1 MPLSRAQQEATMQ
14 PSFRQIRA
22 FLSVATHLK
31 FTRAAE
37 ELNISQPALTVQI
50 NQLEEALG
58 IKLFNRNRRQVSLTP
73 AGHDLLPLFERIAS
87 DMDEVMTASSDIYQ
101 ARRGVVRIAALPS
114 VTSRIVP
121 KAMASF
127 RQTHPNIQ
135 VRIRDVVAETIVELV
150 KNEDVDFGIGTRLT
164 PDRDIKVENFITDHV
179 CAFYQGGHPL
189 ENSRAVLKLNECSAY
204 PLILTGKNSSIRVL
218 FERAMARE
226 GTEVDI
232 AAEAN
237 YMSTAL
243 GMVRAGLGVAILPK
257 SAVDSGSILGL
268 AYKQI
273 DAPWL
278 HRRIGIIRKASRS
291 DSPVAEHFVRA
302 LHAAVNSMQNGSFS
316 SIKKAELTR

>member
-1 MPLSRAQQEATMQ
+1 MQ

-22 FLSVATHLK
+22 FLSVASHLK
-31 FTRAAE
+31 FTRAAD

-50 NQLEEALG
+50 NQLEEALS

-73 AGHDLLPLFERIAS
+73 AGHDLLPLFERIAA
-87 DMDEVMTASSDIYQ
+87 DMDEVMTASSDIHQ

-121 KAMASF
+121 KAMAQF
-127 RQTHPNIQ
+127 RETHPNIQ
-135 VRIRDVVAETIVELV
+135 VRIRDVVAETILEMV
-150 KNEDVDFGIGTRLT
+150 KNEDVDFGIGVRLT
-164 PDRDIKVENFITDHV
+164 PDREIKVENFITDHV
-179 CAFYQGGHPL
+179 CAFYQSGHPL
-189 ENSRAVLKLNECSAY
+189 ENARAVLKLNECAVY

-257 SAVDSGSILGL
+257 SAVDSGSTLGL

-278 HRRIGIIRKASRS
+278 HRRVGIIRKASRS
-291 DSPVAEHFVRA
+291 DSPVAEHFIRA
-302 LHAAVNSMQNGSFS
+302 LHSAVDSMPNSPFS
-316 SIKKAELTR
+316 SIKKSDLNR

>member
-1 MPLSRAQQEATMQ
+1 MQ

-22 FLSVATHLK
+22 FLSVSSHLK

-58 IKLFNRNRRQVSLTP
+58 IKLFDRNRRQVSLTP
-73 AGHDLLPLFERIAS
+73 AGQDLLPLFERIAA
-87 DMDEVMTASSDIYQ
+87 DMEEVMTASTDIYQ
-101 ARRGVVRIAALPS
+101 ARRGVVRLAALPS

-127 RQTHPNIQ
+127 RKSHPNIE
-135 VRIRDVVAETIVELV
+135 VRIRDVVAETIVEMV
-150 KNEDVDFGIGTRLT
+150 KNEEVDFGIGTRLT

-179 CAFYQGGHPL
+179 CAFYQSGHPL
-189 ENSRAVLKLNECSAY
+189 EDARAVLKLQDCAAY
-204 PLILTGKNSSIRVL
+204 PLVLTGKNSSIRVL

-226 GTEVDI
+226 GTEVEI

-243 GMVRAGLGVAILPK
+243 GMVRAGLGIAILPM
-257 SAVDSGSILGL
+257 SAIDAGSVLGL

-291 DSPVAEHFVRA
+291 DSPVAEHFVKA
-302 LHAAVNSMQNGSFS
+302 LHEAVDSLPNAPFQS
-316 SIKKAELTR
+316 SKRSEIVIRTEKQT

>member
-1 MPLSRAQQEATMQ
+1 MQ

-22 FLSVATHLK
+22 FLSVASHLK

-50 NQLEEALG
+50 NQLEEALS
-58 IKLFNRNRRQVSLTP
+58 IKLFNRNRRQVTLTP
-73 AGHDLLPLFERIAS
+73 AGHDLLPLFERIAA

-121 KAMASF
+121 KAMATF
-127 RQTHPNIQ
+127 RKTHPNIQ
-135 VRIRDVVAETIVELV
+135 IRIRDVVAETVVEMV
-150 KNEDVDFGIGTRLT
+150 KNEDVDFGIGVRLT
-164 PDRDIKVENFITDHV
+164 PDREIKVENFITDHV

-189 ENSRAVLKLNECSAY
+189 ENARAILKLNDCVAY

-218 FERAMARE
+218 FERSMARE

-257 SAVDSGSILGL
+257 SAIDAGSVLGL

-278 HRRIGIIRKASRS
+278 HRRIGIIRKASRT
-291 DSPVAEHFVRA
+291 DSPVAEHFIKA
-302 LHAAVNSMQNGSFS
+302 LQAAVDSMPNNAFQSAR
-316 SIKKAELTR
+316 KTELTK

>member
-1 MPLSRAQQEATMQ
+1 MQ

-127 RQTHPNIQ
+127 RQTAPQHTGP
-135 VRIRDVVAETIVELV
+135 
-150 KNEDVDFGIGTRLT
+150 
-164 PDRDIKVENFITDHV
+164 H
-179 CAFYQGGHPL
+179 
-189 ENSRAVLKLNECSAY
+189 SRC
-204 PLILTGKNSSIRVL
+204 
-218 FERAMARE
+218 
-226 GTEVDI
+226 
-232 AAEAN
+232 
-237 YMSTAL
+237 
-243 GMVRAGLGVAILPK
+243 
-257 SAVDSGSILGL
+257 
-268 AYKQI
+268 
-273 DAPWL
+273 
-278 HRRIGIIRKASRS
+278 RS
-291 DSPVAEHFVRA
+291 
-302 LHAAVNSMQNGSFS
+302 
-316 SIKKAELTR
+316 

>member
-1 MPLSRAQQEATMQ
+1 MQ

-22 FLSVATHLK
+22 FLSVASHLK

-50 NQLEEALG
+50 NQLEEALS
-58 IKLFNRNRRQVSLTP
+58 IKLFNRNRRQVSLTA
-73 AGHDLLPLFERIAS
+73 AGHDLLPLFERIAA

-101 ARRGVVRIAALPS
+101 ARRGVVRISALPS

-121 KAMASF
+121 RAMASF

-135 VRIRDVVAETIVELV
+135 VRIRDVVAETVVEMV
-150 KNEDVDFGIGTRLT
+150 KNEDVDFGIGARLT
-164 PDRDIKVENFITDHV
+164 PDREIKVENFITDHV
-179 CAFYQGGHPL
+179 CAFYQSGHPL
-189 ENSRAVLKLNECSAY
+189 EDAKPILKLNDCTAF
-204 PLILTGKNSSIRVL
+204 PLVLTGKNSSIRVL

-226 GTEVDI
+226 GTEVEI

-243 GMVRAGLGVAILPK
+243 GMVRAGLGVAILPM
-257 SAVDSGSILGL
+257 SAIDAGSVLGL

-291 DSPVAEHFVRA
+291 DSPVAEHFIRA
-302 LHAAVNSMQNGSFS
+302 LHAAVESMPNSPFK
-316 SIKKAELTR
+316 SIKKTDLAK

>member
-1 MPLSRAQQEATMQ
+1 MQ

-22 FLSVATHLK
+22 FLSVASHLK

-50 NQLEEALG
+50 NQLEEALS
-58 IKLFNRNRRQVSLTP
+58 IKLFNRNRRQVSLTA
-73 AGHDLLPLFERIAS
+73 AGHDLLPLFERIAA

-101 ARRGVVRIAALPS
+101 ARRGVVRISALPS

-121 KAMASF
+121 RAMASF

-135 VRIRDVVAETIVELV
+135 VRIRDVVAETVVEMV
-150 KNEDVDFGIGTRLT
+150 KNEDVDFGIGARLT
-164 PDRDIKVENFITDHV
+164 PDREIKVENFITDHV
-179 CAFYQGGHPL
+179 CAFYQSGHPL
-189 ENSRAVLKLNECSAY
+189 EDAKPILKLNDCTAF
-204 PLILTGKNSSIRVL
+204 PLVLTGKNSSIRVL

-226 GTEVDI
+226 GTEVEI

-243 GMVRAGLGVAILPK
+243 GMVRAGLGVAILPM
-257 SAVDSGSILGL
+257 SAIDAGSVLGL

-291 DSPVAEHFVRA
+291 DSPVAEHFIRA
-302 LHAAVNSMQNGSFS
+302 LHAAVESMPNSPFK
-316 SIKKAELTR
+316 SIKKTDLVK